1 MAIILKNIPSVTG
14 IRMRTYQVDTYE
26 LVTSASSVDEGLT
39 FTITINTANVADG
52 TLVPYTITG
61 VTSSDIEGAPLTGNF
76 VITGGTDT
84 IEFLTSRD
92 FITEGPEYMT
102 MTLDNGRAAAELRI
116 NDTSRESDPYWHS
129 KGTVLLLT
137 GEGTGQYNPEQFID
151 LSSNAAEL
159 TTTAAGPY
167 THGYDLYNG
176 QLLHD

>member
-1 MAIILKNIPSVTG
+1 
-14 IRMRTYQVDTYE
+14 
-26 LVTSASSVDEGLT
+26 
-39 FTITINTANVADG
+39 
-52 TLVPYTITG
+52 
-61 VTSSDIEGAPLTGNF
+61 
-76 VITGGTDT
+76 
-84 IEFLTSRD
+84 
-92 FITEGPEYMT
+92 MT
-102 MTLDNGRAAAELRI
+102 RL
-116 NDTSRESDPYWHS
+116 ESDPYWHS